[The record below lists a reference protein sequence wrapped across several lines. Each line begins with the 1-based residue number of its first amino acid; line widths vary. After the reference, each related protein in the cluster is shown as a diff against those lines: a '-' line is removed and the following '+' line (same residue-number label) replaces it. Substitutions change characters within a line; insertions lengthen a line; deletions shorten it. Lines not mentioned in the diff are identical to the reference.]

1 MHKVDVYMETIK
13 VTTKL
18 FAEERE
24 TVIVYDN
31 TNKKWYADTTLS
43 KHVNKF
49 KKQGWTQTA
58 EYVYEDGTACGGVFE
73 ASDKGITIR
82 NPNKKRVM
90 SEKQMNNLHG
100 HDDDEDEDEE

>member
-1 MHKVDVYMETIK
+1 MEIIK
-13 VTTKL
+13 VNSKL
-18 FAEERE
+18 TSEERE

-31 TNKKWYADTTLS
+31 TDKKWYADTTLS

-58 EYVYEDGTACGGVFE
+58 EYVYEDGSVCGGAFE
-73 ASDKGITIR
+73 GSEKAIAFR

-90 SEKQMNNLHG
+90 SEKQMQNLHG
-100 HDDDEDEDEE
+100 HGKDDDEDEG